1 MIHYFLIHNGFLTVF
16 IQCYLQEA
24 ARAKQ
29 QEALATLKLKST
41 HQLLSTDEM
50 KRAHGSDDNN
60 MEDRDVDDGD
70 NAQGVETNADG
81 RSSLRRG
88 TADAPPFDDLRLVG
102 KILISPAPVYH
113 AGAGGNRVDVTV
125 ETWLTDVYRCSEWW
139 IELPNVED

>member
-1 MIHYFLIHNGFLTVF
+1 LIHYFLIHNGFLTVF

-88 TADAPPFDDLRLVG
+88 TADAS
-102 KILISPAPVYH
+102 I
-113 AGAGGNRVDVTV
+113 
-125 ETWLTDVYRCSEWW
+125 
-139 IELPNVED
+139 